1 MVSFYLLHRG
11 LSYFT
16 LSGANFLPLL
26 KHAMDLHLTNKWA
39 NAGCKRPVFR
49 YTCFDD
55 FGSDFTYKTEL
66 GCASVIFLLTLLILT
81 FHTALAAYHFATS
94 CYFVGTKNKGF
105 LAGTEFGCCGLAAVV
120 ISVATDDREVDDAAG
135 VPARFRRHTRLIT
148 AALQVPLIIAA
159 CVAMDIVTDDWAWDT
174 QRTSLWVFLVVL
186 MLNLSSFVEN
196 IYEGFIA
203 GRR

>member
-11 LSYFT
+11 LLYFT

-26 KHAMDLHLTNKWA
+26 KHAMDLYLTNKWA
-39 NAGCKRPVFR
+39 NLPCKHPIFR

-55 FGSDFTYKTEL
+55 FGDDFTYNTEA
-66 GCASVIFLLTLLILT
+66 GVASVIALLTIIMLV

-120 ISVATDDREVDDAAG
+120 ISVAADDREVALAAG
-135 VPARFRRHTRLIT
+135 VPARFRRHVRIIG
-148 AALQVPLIIAA
+148 AALQFPLIIAA
-159 CVAMDIVTDDWAWDT
+159 CVGMHIVSSDWAWDT
-174 QRTSLWVFLVVL
+174 QRTSLWTFLVVL
-186 MLNLSSFVEN
+186 MLNLASFVEN
-196 IYEGFIA
+196 VYEGFIA
-203 GRR
+203 PA

>member
-16 LSGANFLPLL
+16 LSGANFIPLL
-26 KHAMDLHLTNKWA
+26 KHAMDLYLTNKWA
-39 NAGCKRPVFR
+39 KAPCKHPIFR

-55 FGSDFTYKTEL
+55 FGGDFTYKTEI
-66 GCASVIFLLTLLILT
+66 GCASIIALLTILMLA
-81 FHTALAAYHFATS
+81 FHTGLAAYHFATS

-120 ISVATDDREVDDAAG
+120 ISVATSDHEVDAAAG
-135 VPARFRRHTRLIT
+135 VPARFRKHVRI
-148 AALQVPLIIAA
+148 AAAVLQVPLIIAA
-159 CVAMDIVTDDWAWDT
+159 CVGMNIVTKDWAWDT
-174 QRTSLWVFLVVL
+174 QRTSLWTFLVVL

-196 IYEGFIA
+196 VFEGFVA
-203 GRR
+203 K